1 MVTRKTDDAIL
12 ETLGS
17 GLQRE
22 RLSRNLSQAQ
32 LADEAGVTRDTVRRL
47 EAGESVSTL
56 TLVRVL
62 RALGLDRSLDA
73 LTPGRGP
80 GPLEQLDKGPAG
92 RRRAR
97 ASTRRQESA
106 SEWRWDE
113 EDQGEGA

>member
-1 MVTRKTDDAIL
+1 MSIRKTDDAVL
-12 ETLGS
+12 ESLGS

-22 RLSRNLSQAQ
+22 RLSRNLSQTQ
-32 LADEAGVTRDTVRRL
+32 LATEAGVTRDTVRRL

-62 RALGLDRSLDA
+62 RALGMEGSLDA
-73 LTPGRGP
+73 LAPGRGP

-92 RRRAR
+92 RQRAR
-97 ASTRRQESA
+97 ASARREEPA

-113 EDQGEGA
+113 EGS

>member
-1 MVTRKTDDAIL
+1 MTDDAVL
-12 ETLGS
+12 ESLGS

-32 LADEAGVTRDTVRRL
+32 LATEAGVTRDTVRRL

-62 RALGLDRSLDA
+62 SALGLERSLDTLA
-73 LTPGRGP
+73 PGHGP
-80 GPLEQLDKGPAG
+80 GPLEQLDKGPTG

-97 ASTRRQESA
+97 ASAGRKEPA
-106 SEWRWDE
+106 SEWRWDD
-113 EDQGEGA
+113 EDGS